1 MVINVCNSKHGAPSD
16 KNDRFIRE
24 NKKKSKTIRYV
35 HNSMALIAGE
45 KNNAPSP
52 MTRINIDQ
60 KANSD
65 CHPSCTISQASVLS
79 GTAFWLKRMA
89 LSIIGVCSLGSFRQ
103 VLSVQNVMGQRENW
117 LDDLSP
123 AERQEAE
130 NILFTINST
139 RNAEPETTGFR
150 TDNFI
155 AAAIKTIAH
164 FGIPLLNF
172 DNNGSSSNAVLP
184 WRTPDVLPGSPH
196 FVHHGV
202 TLPSSAYVRKDNIS
216 SVSHKKTRSV
226 HRFKRESR
234 IQDEINPPCK
244 KNIDQSSFW
253 SQVADNIEQFWSVE
267 RTLKRLT
274 NQAPEKPL
282 ATVAGPKSNHTQA
295 RGLHL
300 KDGNERH
307 RLMHTFGLS
316 DEFPLDQHAISM
328 EYIDRILNTEL
339 LTSFGFMLSQQDYN
353 TSIPVVINRI
363 TATDAD
369 HSIEPP
375 VVAWQGKCT
384 IRELLLNEPIKKL
397 RMMNGASE
405 IDYQYL
411 LSPTTKVPGMAD
423 NFIFDIQFIANG
435 GVVDIDKSLHQ
446 MLDNIKADKNIN
458 DAFITMAKNRFASAF
473 LPYLIYRNKDGS
485 KLPLINDWLSGNLTE
500 SLLGVYVGKHCIMV
514 PNVIAIT
521 QPTGGYLV
529 SISTGEVYLWEPDDD
544 SETLKN
550 FINYH
555 LSIKNADMF
564 NKAEK
569 VFEFTVDGREIYSHY
584 CFLCPNNIWQKLRD
598 EVYRTAHEHLAYFDA
613 GQPLHLKKTP
623 IINRQ
628 RTVTSAATVIMLLSL
643 FKEGASEAGCA
654 SLLMSNLMLGA
665 SMTAFDVATA
675 VTTENHSQRSRA
687 WKSALSN
694 FVLTMLC
701 GGVDAYSFLKFF
713 RQEQHAGLLELADF
727 IKEKIAEGLSD
738 VELELTSASLIF
750 SDAKNRFLHLIRTLT
765 GSRLPHFESDNK
777 SMEAMVK
784 MMTVAGLTTRPLGGT
799 LHNLAEVN
807 DHFGEMV
814 AVTGLSQIRDLDFG
828 YQFAVTELENEN
840 VIIMMISLG
849 HGSLA
854 GYDLGL
860 LTDSA
865 ELQRGWQ
872 YIRYNKI
879 ILENNLCKLSD
890 GRHARLWRQSTT
902 PSILADFKPPDAYL
916 ITSLSTKFSRRCADL
931 KKIYRPTVVF
941 SKALKFTSGQGFNN
955 VHHRVLYLWN
965 REGRMHQQVF
975 NLITAKKA
983 GVLYILDPM
992 SEERTVVSSG
1002 VLTHAG
1008 IYENQDWVQGIE
1020 SLQSHYLIRYND
1032 FPNFIPSEGTDAYYW
1047 RPDNDRWLITPPELV
1062 DAEPLTYTNIVN
1074 YSLHHSADMLSS
1086 RQRQLDNALRKAII
1100 KQWSGGDNFDFIYH
1114 VLHQA
1119 GVINKNAMSLQQ
1131 RFAATDPIIA
1141 LRLLAYDFERI
1152 TTLDDLLR
1160 VQPGML
1166 VSFTKT
1172 TESSKGV
1179 VMLSMGNGRFACR
1192 DHRLLNPAFHQEP
1205 RILVAEQL
1213 GTFSQS
1219 LLQTDNGPDLFIVEK
1234 ALPWEGK
1241 HRTLEFMATE
1251 LGTDHHRYQNSHRF
1265 VFDLLLSTNSLVPQQ
1280 ATALASAVDTLLSEL
1295 QLGMF
1300 SRVKMDKFLA
1310 NSVSIYR
1317 MSDFKRI
1324 ELGKLVILIGDPLP
1338 FHMMISLGNNRF
1350 AGVGNQLINNALKA
1364 EDIIV
1369 SAETLGYFEAGQ
1381 LQIGDQSFKIYTG
1394 DANLPGTR
1402 IGALLGPDSQV
1413 RLIGDGSTRLR
1424 LKIKAHGALSSV
1436 NHYDGCELADIV
1448 QGLYITGRDVGR
1460 VSSIELVSCYG
1471 ALGGEQSTAQILADR
1486 LGLPVESYRGIINDI
1501 TAQRREFG
1509 VQVLPHANW
1518 GRERIM
1524 QNERWHLRI
1533 HNAVE
1538 VICRNWQKLAAR
1550 RKSRESDDAI
1560 LFELVIVDIISFL
1573 RGKLSAADFMQRQP
1587 NYSSLEV
1594 LLTSSRIMHAV
1605 DNPES
1610 MKGALMAL
1618 LYGTEK
1624 MANGFAAYL
1633 IEQDANAEA
1642 LTVHS
1647 HLDGDSL
1654 CEEVIWSQPHP
1665 DDLPIHTLGPFI
1677 ALKPLIAHDQIFITQ
1692 KDWSGHSS
1700 EAYLIT
1706 VGELCHKE
1714 QDWPIMLANF
1724 FIGHVKSKTV
1734 MIGYDNTKS
1743 DSHKTD
1749 DSANLFYIKNASKNN
1764 FDLQIVLNPI
1774 RPDSGDYSLAD
1785 FQAYDPG
1792 KGLLQ
1797 FVTPSEAFDFNFNDF
1812 NKAIRISDF
1821 LANKT
1826 LNTADDKPSVRPTKY
1841 HFHGHWRFIIEIMEQ
1856 GERMILLQ
1864 RTIPEAIAESE
1875 ETLAFYLATEINKYT
1890 ALIKVGVKQGNQITP
1905 ALSATANEVFIHP
1918 LHTNTSWIMLKVLV
1932 DYRK

>member
-1 MVINVCNSKHGAPSD
+1 MVINGCDSKHSAPSD
-16 KNDRFIRE
+16 NKDIFIAE
-24 NKKKSKTIRYV
+24 NKKNSKRIRYV
-35 HNSMALIAGE
+35 HNSLALISGE
-45 KNNAPSP
+45 KKHAPST
-52 MTRINIDQ
+52 MTRINTDQ
-60 KANSD
+60 NDNSD
-65 CHPSCTISQASVLS
+65 CYPPGTLTKASVVS
-79 GTAFWLKRMA
+79 SSAFWLKRMA
-89 LSIIGVCSLGSFRQ
+89 LSIIGVCSLGSFRP
-103 VLSVQNVMGQRENW
+103 VLSVKTVLGQRENW

-130 NILFTINST
+130 SILFTINST
-139 RNAEPETTGFR
+139 RNAETETTDFSK
-150 TDNFI
+150 DNFM

-164 FGIPLLNF
+164 FGVPFLNF
-172 DNNGSSSNAVLP
+172 DNNGTLSNAVLP
-184 WRTPDVLPGSPH
+184 GRAPDVLPGSPY
-196 FVHHGV
+196 FSHHGV
-202 TLPSSAYVRKDNIS
+202 ILPSSAYVRKDNIR
-216 SVSHKKTRSV
+216 SVADKKTTSV
-226 HRFKRESR
+226 NRYKRESR
-234 IQDEINPPCK
+234 FENEINPPCK
-244 KNIDQSSFW
+244 NDIDQSSFW
-253 SQVADNIEQFWSVE
+253 SQVAGNIEQFWGVK
-267 RTLKRLT
+267 RTLKRLP
-274 NQAPEKPL
+274 NMEPEKPL
-282 ATVAGPKSNHTQA
+282 APVVGPKSNHTQA
-295 RGLHL
+295 RGLQL
-300 KDGNERH
+300 KDGNARH

-328 EYIDRILNTEL
+328 EYIDRVLNTEL

-353 TSIPVVINRI
+353 TAIPVVINRF
-363 TATDAD
+363 TATDAS
-369 HSIEPP
+369 HYKEPP
-375 VVAWQGKCT
+375 VVAWQGNCT
-384 IRELLLNEPIKKL
+384 IRELLLNEPIKKI

-405 IDYQYL
+405 YDYQYL
-411 LSPTTKVPGMAD
+411 LSPTTKVPGTAD

-435 GVVDIDKSLHQ
+435 GVVDIDKYLHQ
-446 MLDNIKADKNIN
+446 MLDNIKADKKIN
-458 DAFITMAKNRFASAF
+458 NSFIIMAKNRFASAF
-473 LPYLIYRNKDGS
+473 LPYIIYRKKDGS
-485 KLPLINDWLSGNLTE
+485 KLPLINDWLSGNLPE
-500 SLLGVYVGKHCIMV
+500 SLIGVYLGNQCVMV

-521 QPTGGYLV
+521 QPTGGYLI

-544 SETLKN
+544 SATLRN

-555 LSIKNADMF
+555 LSIKNADLF
-564 NKAEK
+564 NKAEE

-584 CFLCPNNIWQKLRD
+584 CFLCPRNIWEKLSD
-598 EVYRTAHEHLAYFDA
+598 EVYRTAHEHLAYFAA
-613 GQPLHLKKTP
+613 GQPLHLKKKP
-623 IINRQ
+623 IIDRQ
-628 RTVTSAATVIMLLSL
+628 RTVNSAATVIMLLSL

-665 SMTAFDVATA
+665 SMTAFDIATA

-687 WKSALSN
+687 WKSALGN

-701 GGVDAYSFLKFF
+701 GEADAYSFLKFF
-713 RQEQHAGLLELADF
+713 RQTQHAKLFELADF
-727 IKEKIAEGLSD
+727 IKEKIVEGLSD
-738 VELELTSASLIF
+738 VELELKSASLIF
-750 SDAKNRFLHLIRTLT
+750 SDAKNRFLHLIRTIT
-765 GSRLPHFESDNK
+765 GSSLPHFESDNK

-784 MMTVAGLTTRPLGGT
+784 MMTIAGLTTRPLGGT
-799 LHNLAEVN
+799 LHNLAEVK
-807 DHFGEMV
+807 DHFGAMI
-814 AVTGLSQIRDLDFG
+814 AVTAVSQIRDLDFG
-828 YQFAVTELENEN
+828 YQFAVTDLENEN

-849 HGSLA
+849 HGNLA

-872 YIRYNKI
+872 NLRYNKI
-879 ILENNLCKLSD
+879 NLENNLCQLSD
-890 GRHARLWRQSTT
+890 GSHARLWRQSTA
-902 PSILADFKPPDAYL
+902 PSILADLESPVAD
-916 ITSLSTKFSRRCADL
+916 ISTSLSTKFIRHCADL
-931 KKIYRPTVVF
+931 KKTYRPTVVF
-941 SKALKFTSGQGFNN
+941 SKALKFAAGQGFTNI
-955 VHHRVLYLWN
+955 HHRVIYLWN

-992 SEERTVVSSG
+992 AEDRTVVSSG

-1008 IYENQDWVQGIE
+1008 IYENQNWVQKIE
-1020 SLQSHYLIRYND
+1020 SLQPRYLIRYND
-1032 FPNFIPSEGTDAYYW
+1032 FPNFIPSEGTNAYYW
-1047 RPDNDRWLITPPELV
+1047 RPDNDKWLITPPELA
-1062 DAEPLTYTNIVN
+1062 DAKPLTYNNIVN

-1086 RQRQLDNALRKAII
+1086 KQRQLDNALRKAII
-1100 KQWSGGDNFDFIYH
+1100 KQWSGGNNFDFIYH

-1119 GVINKNAMSLQQ
+1119 GVINRQAMSLQQ

-1141 LRLLAYDFERI
+1141 LRLLAHDFERI

-1166 VSFTKT
+1166 VSFTQA
-1172 TESSKGV
+1172 TEPSKGV

-1219 LLQTDNGPDLFIVEK
+1219 LLQTDNGADLFIVEK

-1241 HRTLEFMATE
+1241 PRALEFMATE
-1251 LGTDHHRYQNSHRF
+1251 LGTDHNRYQNSHRF
-1265 VFDLLLSTNSLVPQQ
+1265 VFDLLLATNSLVPQQ
-1280 ATALASAVDTLLSEL
+1280 ASALASAVDMLLSEL
-1295 QLGMF
+1295 QLGLF

-1310 NSVSIYR
+1310 NSVSIYH

-1324 ELGKLVILIGDPLP
+1324 ELGKLVVLIGDPLP

-1350 AGVGNQLINNALKA
+1350 AGVGNQLINNALRA
-1364 EDIIV
+1364 EDIII
-1369 SAETLGYFEAGQ
+1369 SGETLGYFNSGQ
-1381 LQIGDQSFKIYTG
+1381 MQIGDQSFKIYAG
-1394 DANLPGTR
+1394 DANLSGTR
-1402 IGALLGPDSQV
+1402 IGALLGQDSQV
-1413 RLIGDGSTRLR
+1413 LLLGDGSSRLR

-1436 NHYDGCELADIV
+1436 NHYDGCELADII

-1460 VSSIELVSCYG
+1460 VSSIDLVSCYG

-1486 LGLPVESYRGIINDI
+1486 LGLPVESYRGIINDN
-1501 TAQRREFG
+1501 TAQRRELG
-1509 VQVLPHANW
+1509 VRVLPHANW

-1524 QNERWHLRI
+1524 QNERWHLRM

-1550 RKSRESDDAI
+1550 RKSRESNDAI
-1560 LFELVIVDIISFL
+1560 AIELVIVDIISFL
-1573 RGKLSAADFMQRQP
+1573 RSKLSAADFMQRQP

-1594 LLTSSRIMHAV
+1594 LLTASRIMHAV
-1605 DNPES
+1605 DNPER

-1633 IEQDANAEA
+1633 LEQDANAEA
-1642 LTVHS
+1642 LAVHL

-1654 CEEVIWSQPHP
+1654 CEAIIWSQPHP

-1677 ALKPLIAHDQIFITQ
+1677 ALKPLRTGDQIFITQ

-1706 VGELCHKE
+1706 VGELCHTE
-1714 QDWPIMLANF
+1714 RDWPVMLANF

-1734 MIGYDNTKS
+1734 MIGYGNNKS
-1743 DSHKTD
+1743 DMPKTS

-1764 FDLQIVLNPI
+1764 FDLQIVLNPM
-1774 RPDSGDYSLAD
+1774 RPDSRDYSLAD

-1797 FVTPSEAFDFNFNDF
+1797 FVTPSEASDFNFNDF
-1812 NKAIRISDF
+1812 NKAISISHF
-1821 LANKT
+1821 LANTT
-1826 LNTADDKPSVRPTKY
+1826 LNTADGKPSERPMKY

-1864 RTIPEAIAESE
+1864 RTIPEEIAESE

-1890 ALIKVGVKQGNQITP
+1890 ALIKVGVKDGNQITP